1 MPVPFFVYC
10 NSRNDA
16 ERSATYLRSRV
27 DGSLKKRIIWV
38 HSGMS
43 DKHKQQAV
51 EMFRDGRL
59 IGITATESLGLGFD
73 LPNIARLVQF
83 GPPDNLSTLAQR
95 FGRAA
100 RDPDMSGIVILLAP
114 RDYFEETRLERE
126 GRAKKMAKRK
136 KRKATMQKIT
146 STDDQPRKRTR
157 QLLTMVNHVDAH
169 EVAPSNNE
177 FDEYLLDLHQPDPML
192 PLREDVWPSSDN
204 DHPDEGHCDL
214 ETSSVSEDEMWDEFP
229 DIDFDVV
236 CKAMEGGNSATDGIE
251 CMDAIDHNQPNAIDD
266 EVIEPS
272 VEHVEDSGVHVSTRN
287 KPRMVKAKRGPA
299 DCKNID
305 PGLDA
310 FINADLL
317 PDGDPRRGCRRLVFD
332 IYFGNTHTRTPRGCC
347 KWCDPRKSTSCCD
360 LHSPG
365 HTSGMFDAEVEPLPS
380 KWNPQHVGPKS
391 KYEKDDAQST
401 ALDKALYE
409 WRKEEFARAHP
420 DRHDDMWVG
429 DWLILPDDVIDDII
443 YLAHLN
449 KLTCCEKF
457 IQLVDWVY
465 RERYALELLDIVHK
479 IFPLPPESP
488 TIAQNA
494 SQAVENSRIS
504 TCSNC

>member
-1 MPVPFFVYC
+1 MPMVPYIRNPRCTYLQQGWGLYKYSRESCKDLAFLVPLGLKESDPVMPVPFFVYC

-16 ERSATYLRSRV
+16 EWSATYLRSRV

-43 DKHKQQAV
+43 DKHKQQANPW
-51 EMFRDGRL
+51 GCK
-59 IGITATESLGLGFD
+59 TKGFD

-114 RDYFEETRLERE
+114 QDYFEETCRERE

-169 EVAPSNNE
+169 EVAASNNE
-177 FDEYLLDLHQPDPML
+177 FDEYLLDLHQPDPTL

-204 DHPDEGHCDL
+204 DHPDERHCDL
-214 ETSSVSEDEMWDEFP
+214 EASSVLEDEMWDEFL

-236 CKAMEGGNSATDGIE
+236 CKAMEGGNSATNGIE
-251 CMDAIDHNQPNAIDD
+251 CMDAI
-266 EVIEPS
+266 EPS
-272 VEHVEDSGVHVSTRN
+272 VERVEDSGVHVSTQN
-287 KPRMVKAKRGPA
+287 KPRMVKVKRGPA
-299 DCKNID
+299 DRKNID

-317 PDGDPRRGCRRLVFD
+317 PDGDPRRGC
-332 IYFGNTHTRTPRGCC
+332 C
-347 KWCDPRKSTSCCD
+347 
-360 LHSPG
+360 
-365 HTSGMFDAEVEPLPS
+365 S
-380 KWNPQHVGPKS
+380 KWNPQHVEPKS
-391 KYEKDDAQST
+391 KYEKNDAWST

-409 WRKEEFARAHP
+409 WRKEEFAHTHP

-465 RERYALELLDIVHK
+465 HEHYALELLNIVHK
-479 IFPLPPESP
+479 IFALPPESP
-488 TIAQNA
+488 TVAQNA
-494 SQAVENSRIS
+494 S
-504 TCSNC
+504 